1 MSDFIDTAFKKCLPR
16 KTRKRLADEYPRP
29 AVTAAKVPTTDSI
42 LVDFMASDFPKKQ
55 DEQLSK
61 IQVSVIA
68 ACSPVANLWSE
79 LDAQEMKGTK
89 SELIPA
95 DVVMG
100 CVQATLTLIGN
111 ASNYISTLKRVNIIK
126 ALPKSRENLAK
137 ILKQVSR
144 QDSIGE
150 GPHLFGDDAMDQV
163 SKRITTLE
171 SFRKSANNA
180 NPKKHTQQ
188 SRFLLKRP
196 GCKVREQ
203 AGPVKLAPVQK
214 KPARRQK
221 LPKTRERS
229 QRSSQ
234 TTQVLQQA
242 RIKQQAV
249 APPPVGGRLSKFLPA
264 WEEIDPG
271 AWVKDVITLDYRLEF
286 SNNPPTRLTCQI
298 SSLSPAQAAV
308 MDQEIHDLLG
318 KEAIE
323 TCLDSAG
330 FFSPIF
336 IVPKKDGGWWPIINL
351 KALNQEYIIK
361 ERREYRTRL
370 CSALNVC
377 GESRAWNA
385 NHVRLLAWE
394 CAGTFVY
401 YNVIGNGRQIISI
414 PSA

>member
-1 MSDFIDTAFKKCLPR
+1 
-16 KTRKRLADEYPRP
+16 
-29 AVTAAKVPTTDSI
+29 
-42 LVDFMASDFPKKQ
+42 
-55 DEQLSK
+55 
-61 IQVSVIA
+61 
-68 ACSPVANLWSE
+68 
-79 LDAQEMKGTK
+79 MKGSK

-100 CVQATLTLIGN
+100 CVQVTLTLIGN
-111 ASNYISTLKRVNIIK
+111 ASNYISTLRRENIIK

-180 NPKKHTQQ
+180 DPKKHTQQ
-188 SRFLLKRP
+188 SRFLGKGPAAKYGGRP
-196 GCKVREQ
+196 GQSNWR
-203 AGPVKLAPVQK
+203 LYR
-214 KPARRQK
+214 RRQK
-221 LPKTRERS
+221 LPKTRKRS

-234 TTQVLQQA
+234 TTQVPQQA

-249 APPPVGGRLSKFLPA
+249 APPPVGGRFSKFLPA
-264 WEEIDPG
+264 WKEIDPG
-271 AWVKDVITLDYRLEF
+271 AWVKDVITLGYRLEF

-318 KEAIE
+318 KEVIE
-323 TCLDSAG
+323 ACLDSDG

-336 IVPKKDGGWWPIINL
+336 I
-351 KALNQEYIIK
+351 
-361 ERREYRTRL
+361 
-370 CSALNVC
+370 S
-377 GESRAWNA
+377 S
-385 NHVRLLAWE
+385 
-394 CAGTFVY
+394 
-401 YNVIGNGRQIISI
+401 
-414 PSA
+414 